1 MKSRYQEI
9 WLKMTQDD
17 NTTENAASV
26 AGNEQGQDDA
36 AGSVLL
42 TYNSEE
48 ILKEC
53 AALIV
58 TPPRNLIHLLYSL
71 IIEHDI
77 PTTGP
82 VDGGRSLNP
91 SPARTW

>member
-1 MKSRYQEI
+1 
-9 WLKMTQDD
+9 MTQDD

-26 AGNEQGQDDA
+26 AGNEQGQDHDDA

-42 TYNSEE
+42 TYNHEE
-48 ILKEC
+48 FLKEC

-71 IIEHDI
+71 TIEHDI
-77 PTTGP
+77 PTIGP